1 MGQCS
6 PCCGIGTPNSMS
18 EGDSVEGTGFF
29 PQNRLNERTGNVFKA
44 THTILKG
51 VGHDI
56 SLSESIQAS
65 SFPPQRPAEVRVQV
79 LCRTLK
85 GNMKPQM
92 YRYAPRAARFSRL
105 PLNSPRC
112 AAAARSTAKNAA
124 RQLRGLLALAVVVL
138 LNLLLEPGKLFAQQT
153 PPGDQGWSQ
162 NDQYNGQY
170 APRHVRSVLYAA
182 GHAESGTGAA

>member
-1 MGQCS
+1 MTS
-6 PCCGIGTPNSMS
+6 AFPNRFTGTNC
-18 EGDSVEGTGFF
+18 
-29 PQNRLNERTGNVFKA
+29 KA
-44 THTILKG
+44 
-51 VGHDI
+51 
-56 SLSESIQAS
+56 AS

-112 AAAARSTAKNAA
+112 AAAARSAAKNAA

-138 LNLLLEPGKLFAQQT
+138 LNFLLEPGKLFAQQT